1 VYHTRI
7 APTPSGF
14 LHPGNLL
21 NALLAWLMAR
31 SAGGTVRLRIDDLDA
46 PRARPEYVEDLFRT
60 LDWIGLDWD
69 LGPQTVEEH
78 LRSGSQQ
85 HRLPLYEALLRQLT
99 DAGAPVYACACSRRE
114 LALRPCPCRVQG
126 WPLDRPDTA
135 WRLHTPPDAR
145 TAWQD
150 LALGPVSAAPAE
162 VLPDFVIRRRDGIPA
177 YQAASLADDL
187 AFGTTLIVRGED
199 LLPSTAAQLWL
210 AGCLG
215 RPDWQPA
222 WLHHP
227 LLRSPEGGK
236 LSKSAGAQARPLRE
250 SGLQPAALYRMA
262 AAWLGLEA
270 DSLSGLLAAFDPAR
284 IRWNA

>member
-1 VYHTRI
+1 MYHTRI

-46 PRARPEYVEDLFRT
+46 PRARPEYVEDIFRT
-60 LDWIGLDWD
+60 LDWMGLDWD

-78 LRSGSQQ
+78 LRSASQQ

-114 LALRPCPCRVQG
+114 LALRPCPCRAQG

-145 TAWQD
+145 AAWQD
-150 LALGPVSAAPAE
+150 LALGPVSAALAE
-162 VLPDFVIRRRDGIPA
+162 AMPDFVIRRRDGLPA
-177 YQAASLADDL
+177 YQIASLADDL
-187 AFGTTLIVRGED
+187 SYGTTLVVRGQD
-199 LLPSTAAQLWL
+199 LLSSTAAQLWL
-210 AGCLG
+210 SACLG
-215 RPDWQPA
+215 QAWQPA

-227 LLRSPEGGK
+227 LLRGLEGEK

-250 SGLQPAALYRMA
+250 SGLQPPALYRMA
-262 AAWLGLEA
+262 AAWLGLDAGSRE
-270 DSLSGLLAAFDPAR
+270 SLLAAFDPQQIVWKA
-284 IRWNA
+284 